1 MTKNTHTSTLALLET
16 NGDAVVNFIIDNNPS
31 GIQSQMDSIG
41 LLSSSMP
48 NPTRADLK
56 SILNDLVKVGT
67 PEANE
72 TFKYILEVEYS
83 NGETNYT
90 GGFQEDLEM
99 GVAERNSLAKNPIWL
114 AIVNG
119 VVGVSNGVF
128 GWLTAQENVVITDNL
143 AEQSRYDS
151 MRHTVFGIPKEIVV
165 AMVVVI
171 GVVGVVLI
179 FKTGKK

>member
-1 MTKNTHTSTLALLET
+1 MTKNTHASTLALLET
-16 NGDAVVNFIIDNNPS
+16 NGDAVVNFIIDNNPA

-90 GGFQEDLEM
+90 GGFQEDLEI
-99 GVAERNSLAKNPIWL
+99 GIVERGSVGREVPWM
-114 AIVNG
+114 AIING
-119 VVGVSNGVF
+119 VVGISNGVF
-128 GWLTAQENVVITDNL
+128 GWLTAQENVEITENL

-151 MRHTVFGIPKEIVV
+151 MRNTVFGIPKEIVV

-171 GVVGVVLI
+171 GVIGVVLI
-179 FKTGKK
+179 FKTSKK

>member
-1 MTKNTHTSTLALLET
+1 
-16 NGDAVVNFIIDNNPS
+16 
-31 GIQSQMDSIG
+31 
-41 LLSSSMP
+41 
-48 NPTRADLK
+48 
-56 SILNDLVKVGT
+56 
-67 PEANE
+67 
-72 TFKYILEVEYS
+72 
-83 NGETNYT
+83 
-90 GGFQEDLEM
+90 M